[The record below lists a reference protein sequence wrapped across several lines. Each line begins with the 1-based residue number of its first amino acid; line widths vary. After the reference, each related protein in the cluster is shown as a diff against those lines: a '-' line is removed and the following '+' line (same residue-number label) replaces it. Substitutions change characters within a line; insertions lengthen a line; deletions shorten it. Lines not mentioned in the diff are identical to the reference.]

1 MQFEVLYVTAM
12 QEVNVQVAVR
22 VGVHYVQQVCS
33 ISRTD
38 LFIHKVTFYMPMYS
52 VLCFLSPEA
61 AYGFVIRQI
70 WVFNFDL
77 V

>member
-1 MQFEVLYVTAM
+1 MQFEVLHVTAM

-22 VGVHYVQQVCS
+22 VGVHYRQQVCS
-33 ISRTD
+33 ISCTD
-38 LFIHKVTFYMPMYS
+38 VFIHEVTFYMPMYS
-52 VLCFLSPEA
+52 VLCFLSPEV

-70 WVFNFDL
+70 WVPNLDL